1 MTTATQQIRFC
12 LSDGIRIAYAIS
24 GEGPP
29 IVKAASY
36 ITHLEHD
43 WTSPTAQPWLTA
55 LNRTHT
61 LVRYDERGT
70 GLSDWD
76 VNDVSFEGW
85 VHDLEAVVT
94 AAGLHRFALLGI
106 SQGGSIATAYAV
118 RHPERVSHLIL
129 HGAFARGRLRRNPT
143 PQQVEEAETMAK
155 LAELGWGRDN
165 PAFRA
170 VFTMQLLPGGTQEQ
184 HRAFNDMQRLSASP
198 QMAARMMRTF
208 DRLDVSELAP
218 RVRCPT
224 LVTHARDDG
233 RVPFEE
239 GRRIASMIP
248 GARFVPLETA
258 NHIPLEGEPALA
270 HFLREIEEF
279 LAIADDRGAP
289 PLAGLSELTA
299 REREVLER
307 VAEGLANDEIAHD
320 LSLSPKTVR
329 NHVTRIFDKLQV
341 TTRAQAIVRARD
353 SGLGRDRRG
362 HDPAP

>member
-1 MTTATQQIRFC
+1 MATATQQIRFC

-24 GEGPP
+24 GKGPP

-61 LVRYDERGT
+61 LIRYDERGT

-76 VNDVSFEGW
+76 VDDVSFDGW
-85 VHDLEAVVT
+85 VRDLEAVVAST
-94 AAGLHRFALLGI
+94 GLDRFALLGI
-106 SQGGSIATAYAV
+106 SQGGSLAIAYAV

-143 PQQVEEAETMAK
+143 PQQVAEAETMAK

-184 HRAFNDMQRLSASP
+184 HRAFDEMQRLSASP

-208 DRLDVSELAP
+208 DRLDVSDLAP

-224 LVTHARDDG
+224 LVTHARNDG

-239 GRRIASMIP
+239 GRRIASLIP

-270 HFLREIEEF
+270 QFLDEVAAL
-279 LAIADDRGAP
+279 LAVPDDRAVP
-289 PLAGLSELTA
+289 PLVGLSELTV
-299 REREVLER
+299 RERQVLDY
-307 VAEGLANDEIAHD
+307 VAEGLGNDEIAHA
-320 LSLSPKTVR
+320 LSLSAKTVR
-329 NHVTRIFDKLQV
+329 NHVSRIFDKLQV

-362 HDPAP
+362 YDPAP

>member
-1 MTTATQQIRFC
+1 MATATQQIRFC

-61 LVRYDERGT
+61 MIRYDERGT
-70 GLSDWD
+70 GLSDRD
-76 VNDVSFEGW
+76 VDDVSFDGW
-85 VHDLEAVVT
+85 VHDLEAVV
-94 AAGLHRFALLGI
+94 ASAGLDRFALLGI
-106 SQGGSIATAYAV
+106 SQGGSLAIAYAV
-118 RHPERVSHLIL
+118 RHPERVSHLVL
-129 HGAFARGRLRRNPT
+129 HGAFARGRLRRNPSA
-143 PQQVEEAETMAK
+143 QQAEEAETMAK

-184 HRAFNDMQRLSASP
+184 HEAFDRMQRCSASP

-208 DRLDVSELAP
+208 DRLDVSDLAP

-248 GARFVPLETA
+248 GARFVPVETA

-270 HFLREIEEF
+270 RFLCEVEDF
-279 LAIADDRGAP
+279 LATPNERTMP
-289 PLAGLSELTA
+289 PLAGLSELTP
-299 REREVLER
+299 RERQVLDR
-307 VAEGLANDEIAHD
+307 VAEGLGNDEIARA

-329 NHVTRIFDKLQV
+329 NHVSRIFDKLQV

-362 HDPAP
+362 RDPAG

>member
-12 LSDGIRIAYAIS
+12 LSDGIRIAYAVS
-24 GEGPP
+24 GNGPP
-29 IVKAASY
+29 ILKAASY

-43 WTSPTAQPWLTA
+43 WSSPTAQPWLTA
-55 LNRTHT
+55 LNRNHT
-61 LVRYDERGT
+61 LIRYDERGT

-76 VNDVSFEGW
+76 VDDVSFDGW
-85 VHDLEAVVT
+85 VHDLEAVVAST
-94 AAGLHRFALLGI
+94 GLERFALLGI
-106 SQGGSIATAYAV
+106 SQGGSIAIAYAV
-118 RHPERVSHLIL
+118 RHPDRVSHLIL

-143 PQQVEEAETMAK
+143 SQQVEEAETMAK

-208 DRLDVSELAP
+208 DRLDVSDLAP
-218 RVRCPT
+218 QVRCPT
-224 LVTHARDDG
+224 LVTHARNDG

-248 GARFVPLETA
+248 GARFAPLETA

-270 HFLREIEEF
+270 DFLREVEQF
-279 LAIADDRGAP
+279 LSIPDDRVAP
-289 PLAGLSELTA
+289 PLTGLSELTV
-299 REREVLER
+299 RERQVLER
-307 VAEGLANDEIAHD
+307 VAEGLANDEIALD

-329 NHVTRIFDKLQV
+329 NHVSRIFDKLQV

-353 SGLGRDRRG
+353 SGLGRGRRG
-362 HDPAP
+362 LDPAP

>member
-1 MTTATQQIRFC
+1 MATATQQIRFC

-55 LNRTHT
+55 LSRTHT
-61 LVRYDERGT
+61 VIRYDERGT

-76 VNDVSFEGW
+76 VDDVSFDGW
-85 VHDLEAVVT
+85 VHDLEAVV
-94 AAGLHRFALLGI
+94 ASIGLDRFALLGI
-106 SQGGSIATAYAV
+106 SQGGSLAIAYAV

-143 PQQVEEAETMAK
+143 PRQVEEAETMAK

-170 VFTMQLLPGGTQEQ
+170 VFTLQLLPGGTQEQ
-184 HRAFNDMQRLSASP
+184 HRAFDAMQRLSASP

-208 DRLDVSELAP
+208 DRLDVSGLAP

-224 LVTHARDDG
+224 LVTHARDDA

-239 GRRIASMIP
+239 GRRTASMIP
-248 GARFVPLETA
+248 GARFVSLDTA

-270 HFLREIEEF
+270 RFLQEVEAF
-279 LAIADDRGAP
+279 LATPDERSIA
-289 PLAGLSELTA
+289 PLVGLSELSV
-299 REREVLER
+299 RERQVLDH
-307 VAEGLANDEIAHD
+307 VAEGLGNDEIARALT
-320 LSLSPKTVR
+320 LSAKTVR
-329 NHVTRIFDKLQV
+329 NHVSRIFDKLQV

-353 SGLGRDRRG
+353 SGFGRNRPRR
-362 HDPAP
+362 DPAL